1 MLIEWLVE
9 RFDVLIVVGG
19 GNDWMM
25 MVVIRMMMMVMNG
38 VESITVTTQKKL

>member
-25 MVVIRMMMMVMNG
+25 MMVMNG